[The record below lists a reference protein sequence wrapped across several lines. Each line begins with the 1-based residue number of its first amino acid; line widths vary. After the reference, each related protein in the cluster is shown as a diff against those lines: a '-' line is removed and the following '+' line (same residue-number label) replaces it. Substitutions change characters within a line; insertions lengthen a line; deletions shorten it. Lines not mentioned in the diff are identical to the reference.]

1 MNQKPVNLY
10 TFLYWVFLNI
20 MLLIAFDLAMF
31 MQTTLKGADATFYNK
46 LLTSEF
52 WATIEWFFV
61 IPANRL
67 GNTFLNPAQISLT
80 SYVFDFIGQIVSNKY
95 WLMIPTTID
104 DYIAMIIIMIGM
116 YFSSFRTF
124 G

>member
-1 MNQKPVNLY
+1 MKSATIS
-10 TFLYWVFLNI
+10 TFLYWIFLNL
-20 MLLIAFDLAMF
+20 MLLIAFDLAIF

-67 GNTFLNPAQISLT
+67 GNTFLNPAQVSLS
-80 SYVFDFIGQIVSNKY
+80 SYVFDFIGQIVVNKY
-95 WLMIPTTID
+95 WLLVPTTLD
-104 DYIAMIIIMIGM
+104 DYLAMVLILAAMA
-116 YFSSFRTF
+116 FSSFRTF

>member
-1 MNQKPVNLY
+1 MKSATIS
-10 TFLYWVFLNI
+10 TFLYWIFLNL

-67 GNTFLNPAQISLT
+67 GNTFLNPAQISLS
-80 SYVFDFIGQIVSNKY
+80 SYVFDFIGQIVVNKY
-95 WLMIPTTID
+95 WLLVPTTLD
-104 DYIAMIIIMIGM
+104 DYLAMVLILAAMA
-116 YFSSFRTF
+116 FSSFRTF

>member
-1 MNQKPVNLY
+1 MKPFKLY
-10 TFLYWVFLNI
+10 TFLYWIFLNI
-20 MLLIAFDLAMF
+20 MLIIAFELAMF
-31 MQTTLKGADATFYNK
+31 MQTTLKEDDATFRNK

-67 GNTFLNPAQISLT
+67 GNTFLDPAQITLS
-80 SYVFDFIGQIVSNKY
+80 SYVFDFLAQIISNKY
-95 WLMIPTTID
+95 WLNIPTTID
-104 DYIAMIIIMIGM
+104 DYIGMILILGAMAISV
-116 YFSSFRTF
+116 FKVF

>member
-1 MNQKPVNLY
+1 MKSVTII

-20 MLLIAFDLAMF
+20 MLLVAFDLAMF
-31 MQTTLKGADATFYNK
+31 MQTTLKGPDATFYKK

-67 GNTFLNPAQISLT
+67 GNTFLNPAQVSLT
-80 SYVFDFIGQIVSNKY
+80 SYVFDFIGQVVVNKY
-95 WLMIPTTID
+95 WLIIPTTVD
-104 DYIAMIIIMIGM
+104 DYVAMLLILAAMA
-116 YFSSFRTF
+116 FSGFRTF

>member
-1 MNQKPVNLY
+1 MKTATIT
-10 TFLYWVFLNI
+10 TFLYWIFLNL

-31 MQTTLKGADATFYNK
+31 MQTTLKGPDATFYNK

-52 WATIEWFFV
+52 WATVEWFFV

-67 GNTFLNPAQISLT
+67 GNTFLNPAQISLS
-80 SYVFDFIGQIVSNKY
+80 SYVFDFIGQIVVNKY
-95 WLMIPTTID
+95 WLLVPTTLD
-104 DYIAMIIIMIGM
+104 DYLAMAIIMAAM
-116 YFSSFRTF
+116 AFSSFRTF

>member
-1 MNQKPVNLY
+1 MKSATIS
-10 TFLYWVFLNI
+10 TFLYWIFLNL

-67 GNTFLNPAQISLT
+67 GNTFLNPAQVSLS
-80 SYVFDFIGQIVSNKY
+80 SYVFDFIGQIVVNKY
-95 WLMIPTTID
+95 WLLVPTTLD
-104 DYIAMIIIMIGM
+104 DYLAMVIILAAMV
-116 YFSSFRTF
+116 FSSFRTF

>member
-1 MNQKPVNLY
+1 
-10 TFLYWVFLNI
+10 
-20 MLLIAFDLAMF
+20 MLIIAFELAMF
-31 MQTTLKGADATFYNK
+31 MQTTLKEDDATFRNK

-67 GNTFLNPAQISLT
+67 GNTFLDPAQITLS
-80 SYVFDFIGQIVSNKY
+80 SYVFDFLAQIISNKY
-95 WLMIPTTID
+95 WLNIPTTID
-104 DYIAMIIIMIGM
+104 DYIGMILILGAMAISV
-116 YFSSFRTF
+116 FKVF

>member
-1 MNQKPVNLY
+1 MKSATIS
-10 TFLYWVFLNI
+10 TFLYWIFLNL

-67 GNTFLNPAQISLT
+67 GNTFLNPAQVSLS
-80 SYVFDFIGQIVSNKY
+80 SYVFDFIGQIVVNNY
-95 WLMIPTTID
+95 WLLVPTTLD
-104 DYIAMIIIMIGM
+104 DYLAMVLILAAMA
-116 YFSSFRTF
+116 FSSFRTF

>member
-1 MNQKPVNLY
+1 MKTLTFK
-10 TFLYWVFLNI
+10 TFLYWIFLNVMVI
-20 MLLIAFDLAMF
+20 ITFDIALF
-31 MQTTLKGADATFYNK
+31 MQTTMKGENATFFNK

-61 IPANRL
+61 IPTNRV
-67 GNTFLNPAQISLT
+67 GYTFLNPAQIGLT

-95 WLMIPTTID
+95 WLKIPTTID
-104 DYIAMIIIMIGM
+104 DYIGMILILTAMS
-116 YFSSFRTF
+116 FSTFRTF

>member
-1 MNQKPVNLY
+1 MKSATIS
-10 TFLYWVFLNI
+10 TFLYWIFLNL

-67 GNTFLNPAQISLT
+67 GNTFLNPAQVSLS
-80 SYVFDFIGQIVSNKY
+80 SYVFDFIGQIVVNKY
-95 WLMIPTTID
+95 WLLVPTTLD
-104 DYIAMIIIMIGM
+104 DYLAMVLILAAMA
-116 YFSSFRTF
+116 FSSFRTF

>member
-1 MNQKPVNLY
+1 MKSVTII
-10 TFLYWVFLNI
+10 TFFYWIFLNL
-20 MLLIAFDLAMF
+20 MLLVAFDLAMF
-31 MQTTLKGADATFYNK
+31 MQTTLKGPDATFYKK

-67 GNTFLNPAQISLT
+67 GNTFLNPAQVSLS
-80 SYVFDFIGQIVSNKY
+80 SYVFDFIGQIVVNNY
-95 WLMIPTTID
+95 WLLIQTNLD
-104 DYIAMIIIMIGM
+104 DYIGMLVILAAMA
-116 YFSSFRTF
+116 FSSFRTF

>member
-1 MNQKPVNLY
+1 MKPVKISTL
-10 TFLYWVFLNI
+10 LYWIFLNI

-31 MQTTLKGADATFYNK
+31 MQTTLKGDDATFYNK

-61 IPANRL
+61 VPANRL
-67 GNTFLNPAQISLT
+67 GNTFLNPAQISLS
-80 SYVFDFIGQIVSNKY
+80 SYIFDFIGQIVSNKY
-95 WLMIPTTID
+95 WLNVPTTLD
-104 DYIAMIIIMIGM
+104 DYIGMIIIIVAMS
-116 YFSSFRTF
+116 FSTFRTF